1 MTSEEI
7 MAKGN
12 SIMDELHEIA
22 GKAQRGEADLRTAHR
37 AQTLAN
43 RLKELKV
50 LYHIAEGGTLPP
62 PAQPIIEMMGQSL
75 N

>member
-1 MTSEEI
+1 MTAKEI
-7 MAKGN
+7 MEQGN
-12 SIMDELHEIA
+12 SIMDELQTIVIKVH
-22 GKAQRGEADLRTAHR
+22 KGEADLRTAHR
-37 AQTLAN
+37 AQVLTN